1 MEIKISELTLTLSK
15 RTILDRV
22 TAEFPCGKI
31 YGIVGQNGS
40 GKSMLFKCI
49 CGFVRYDGGSI
60 AADGRVIG
68 KDIDYLND
76 VGLLIERPGL
86 FDTMSGYK
94 NLSLLAG
101 IKGKIGKAEI
111 ETAIKNIGLD
121 PYDKK
126 RVSKYSLGM
135 KQRLGIAQAMMEE
148 PSVLILDE
156 PMNGLDHDGV
166 DTVRRAILNYKRS
179 DRTIFLASHNPDDI
193 ALLCDEVY
201 EMEAG
206 RMRAVRRNRGC

>member
-206 RMRAVRRNRGC
+206 RMRAVQRNRGC

>member
-76 VGLLIERPGL
+76 VGLVIERPGL

-94 NLSLLAG
+94 NLSLLAV

-206 RMRAVRRNRGC
+206 RMHAVRRNRDC